1 MMRTVFFKKALAVA
15 ASAILASAFL
25 TVKADEGMWL
35 PSLISQRIG
44 DMQAKGFRLS
54 AEDIYSINQASL
66 KDAVVLFGGGCT
78 GELISSEGLLLT
90 NHHCGYAQIQKHS
103 SVEHDYLKDGFWAM
117 DRSEELP
124 NPGLEVWFLDRM
136 EDVTGAVLDGYEPGM
151 TEQQRDSV
159 VRTNSEAIA
168 GKAEKDGTGL
178 RADVESLYYGNQ
190 YFLFVYRVFK
200 DVRLVGAPPSS
211 IGKFGGDTDNWM
223 WPRHTGDF
231 SIFRIYADKD
241 NNPAEYSEDNVPYI
255 PKKYFKISLGGVSE
269 GDFTFIYGFPG
280 RTQEYIVSE
289 AVRYIS
295 EISDPHKIALRTLR
309 LDIQDRYMSAS
320 QAVRIQYS
328 SKNAAVSNSWKKWQG
343 EMRGIRKMNTVETKK
358 ENERL
363 FEEWAAGSEYSGI
376 VGRLD
381 SLYRLME
388 PYAFAA
394 DYYNE
399 TARAIELT
407 SFAAEYARRLEKA
420 AGVSSPDEATQARES
435 AKRLAAAFYKDYY
448 MPIDKESFIA
458 LMDMF
463 DRNIPSGFKP
473 EYFTESMG
481 RYGSAE
487 AWADSLFGNSVF
499 SDSSALTKTV
509 AAACADGVGTDIT
522 LLTDDPAV
530 EFGNEFRKWYMEG
543 IRSVVQRLG
552 SEITLLYRDYM
563 KGQMEFNKDRAFY
576 PDANLTLRVAYGSVQ
591 GYSPGDGTYYLPMS
605 TIEGIM
611 QKDNPDIF
619 DYNIPQRLRD
629 IYAEK
634 DYGEWTV
641 TDASGRLTV
650 PVCFIATNHTS
661 GGNSGSPV
669 INADGDLIG
678 INFDRVWEGT
688 MSDIVFDPDLCRNI
702 SLDIRYVL
710 FIIDKVAGAG
720 HLIDEM
726 TFTD

>member
-481 RYGSAE
+481 KYGSAE

-509 AAACADGVGTDIT
+509 AAACADGIGTDIT

-591 GYSPGDGTYYLPMS
+591 GYSPADGTYYLPMS